1 MVFTPHSSWRW
12 KMLAPKD
19 DDRHQRFWRQIAKWL
34 ITQPKA
40 QLILDIAKTS
50 YFLKEPVTIK
60 ASVLDQNFAPTDKAK
75 LRAIITDKNGKRNEI
90 KLDPVLGNLGSYT
103 ARFLPHKHSDYQVN
117 LIGNLAEK
125 NLKNQDGRF
134 EVAASDT
141 EYSDAELD
149 EQSLK
154 NIARLSGGKYYTINQ
169 INEMVEQIP
178 LVESSTSKIVE
189 EDLWDIP
196 LIFVII
202 TLLFSLEWLWRK
214 RVGLA

>member
-60 ASVLDQNFAPTDKAK
+60 ASVLDQNFEPTDKAK

-117 LIGNLAEK
+117 LIGNLAGK
-125 NLKNQDGRF
+125 NLKNQDGLF